1 MKKSSVLKQERAL
14 KIKAQKEA
22 TALASTENR
31 SLNTEETTVF
41 RTIQADIDDLTGQ
54 IEIAELAEA
63 NQRSLEGSV
72 PTDFKPEG
80 REERTTEKPFS
91 LNKAIRSMVEGT
103 PLEGAEK
110 EARERGQAA
119 ARAAGI
125 GVAPSAFTLPLFE
138 QRADGQTVTQ
148 DSGAY
153 GANTVATEL
162 RGPIDYLRPM
172 PIVEKLGA
180 VFLTGLQGNVEFPK
194 NNGGVV
200 ATWEGE
206 VDEVAN
212 TKTAWGKIT
221 MAPRRLAVS
230 VLISLQN
237 LAQSSFDMEVYTMSE
252 IRKAIENE
260 IDKDALVGT
269 KGVLNTSG
277 TNSVAIGTNGG
288 ALTFGKAIDMETEV
302 YVDNANGARMN
313 YVSNSKVRGRAKQTV
328 LEAGQASY
336 LLQNNEINGYPFE
349 MSNHIPS
356 DLTKGTSTGVCSAVL
371 FGDFSKLVVG
381 QWGFMDLSVDDK
393 SRKKEGY
400 IEITANVYLDVAVLE
415 PKSFTVCKDVTTA

>member
-1 MKKSSVLKQERAL
+1 MKKSAEIKQQRAL
-14 KIKAQKEA
+14 KIKAQQEA
-22 TALASTENR
+22 TTVATTANRALT
-31 SLNTEETTVF
+31 TEE
-41 RTIQADIDDLTGQ
+41 RTAFDAAQTEIDGLT
-54 IEIAELAEA
+54 EELRVALIAEE
-63 NQRSLEGSV
+63 NQRSLEGSES
-72 PTDFKPEG
+72 TSFKPE
-80 REERTTEKPFS
+80 TEKAPKAKRTFS

-125 GVAPSAFTLPLFE
+125 GVSPSAFTLPLFE
-138 QRADGQTVTQ
+138 ERADGQTVTG

-153 GANTVATEL
+153 GGNTVSTEL

-172 PIVEKLGA
+172 PVVEKLGA

-206 VDEVAN
+206 VDEVTN

-237 LAQSSFDMEVYTMSE
+237 LAQSSFDMEVYTMGE

-269 KGVLNTSG
+269 KGILNASG

-288 ALTFGKAIDMETEV
+288 VLTFGKAIDMETEV
-302 YVDNANGARMN
+302 YIDNANGAKMN
-313 YVSNSKVRGRAKQTV
+313 YVSNSKVRGKAKQTV
-328 LEAGQASY
+328 LETGQASY
-336 LLQNNEINGYPFE
+336 LLQNNEINGYPFA

-356 DLTKGTSTGVCSAVL
+356 DLTKGTSSGVCSAIL

-415 PKSFTVCKDVTTA
+415 PKSFTVCKDLTT